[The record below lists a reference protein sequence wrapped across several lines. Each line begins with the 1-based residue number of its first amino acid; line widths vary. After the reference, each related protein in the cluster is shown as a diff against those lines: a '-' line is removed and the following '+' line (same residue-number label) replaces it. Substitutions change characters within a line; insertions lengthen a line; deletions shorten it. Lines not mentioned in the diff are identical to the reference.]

1 MKILVA
7 PNALKGSVSAM
18 EAAERISLGL
28 KKSGLNADVDLM
40 PIADGGD
47 DTMDVL
53 VAAGGE
59 VCEVEVLDPL
69 GRPITSQFGFLGDGR
84 TAIVEMARASGL
96 KLLKPSERDPL
107 RTTTFGTGQL
117 IAAAIKAGARRVIIG
132 IGGSATN
139 DGGVGCAQALGLRI
153 EDEAGKT
160 VPSGGGAAL
169 RRVARIDTSSMMP
182 ELSKVEI
189 LVACDVD
196 NPLLGPRGASAVFG
210 PQKGA
215 TPENV
220 EELEA
225 GLAHFYG
232 LVAETLGIDVRERPG
247 AGAAGGLGAGLMT
260 FLRGQPKSGIDLVL
274 EYLDLPRRL
283 QGVDL
288 VITAEG
294 SMELQ
299 TLRGKGPMGVAR
311 GALEHGVSTVALV
324 GSLGEGEDELYEA
337 GFKAIFPIVPGPISL
352 EEAMTKGGEFLERA
366 AERIG
371 RILSLDRRGGLG
383 PVDPGRG
390 FEAGA

>member
-18 EAAERISLGL
+18 EAAQRIALGL
-28 KKSGLNADVDLM
+28 KKSGLNADVDIM

-59 VCEVEVLDPL
+59 VREVEVLDPL
-69 GRPITSQFGFLGDGR
+69 GRPITAQFGFLGDGR

-96 KLLKPSERDPL
+96 KLLKTSERDPL

-117 IAAAIKAGARRVIIG
+117 IEAAIKAGARRVIIG

-139 DGGVGCAQALGLRI
+139 DGGVGCAQALGLLI
-153 EDEAGKT
+153 EDEAGRP
-160 VPSGGGAAL
+160 VPSGGAAL
-169 RRVARIDTSSMMP
+169 RQVARIDTRSMMP

-215 TPENV
+215 TPEKV

-225 GLAHFYG
+225 SLAHFYA
-232 LVAETLGIDVRERPG
+232 LVADALGIDVRERPG

-260 FLRGQPKSGIDLVL
+260 FLGGQPKSGIDLVL
-274 EYLDLPRRL
+274 EYLDLPKRL

-294 SMELQ
+294 SMDLQ
-299 TLRGKGPMGVAR
+299 TLRGKGPMGIAR
-311 GALEHGVSTVALV
+311 DALEHGVPTIALV
-324 GSLGEGEDELYEA
+324 GSLGEGENELYEA
-337 GFKAIFPIVPGPISL
+337 GFKAIFPIVPGPMSL
-352 EEAMTKGGEFLERA
+352 EEAMSMGGEFLERTA
-366 AERIG
+366 KRIG
-371 RILSLDRRGGLG
+371 RILSLHRRGGLG
-383 PVDPGRG
+383 PV
-390 FEAGA
+390 